1 LISPA
6 PSAFIAKRNP
16 PHEKNTHPFT
26 LAKDPQQD
34 FGRLVLGG
42 LYWAVWSILVECTS
56 EVAVR
61 HLADIR
67 HGERLLSLDLDRIV
81 ASVKRHPWIAEARIK
96 RSFPDTVQIQVEE
109 HKAVLLLAHR
119 GLFFVSDNGEVFV
132 RARTLGDLP
141 LLTGVG
147 SERIDKQPAVA
158 KRIIKD
164 ALDVLASVNAS
175 SALGADALSEIRFD
189 EKLGFSLH
197 LRNHS
202 RIHLGFRSPG
212 DQMARLE
219 QMLRKGLDL
228 SAKLEVD
235 LDLEN
240 MAIATPLSG

>member
-1 LISPA
+1 MKKTLT
-6 PSAFIAKRNP
+6 PSQWRKVLTRILVGLLLVGCAG
-16 PHEKNTHPFT
+16 
-26 LAKDPQQD
+26 Q
-34 FGRLVLGG
+34 FGRFL
-42 LYWAVWSILVECTS
+42 WSAQVSMVTVEGTERAS
-56 EVAVR
+56 EVSVR

-81 ASVKRHPWIAEARIK
+81 ASVKRHPWVAEARIK
-96 RSFPDTVQIQVEE
+96 RSFPNTVRIQVEE
-109 HKAVLLLAHR
+109 HKPVLLLAHR
-119 GLFFVSDNGEVFV
+119 GLFFVADDGEVFV
-132 RARTLGDLP
+132 RARTLGVDLP

-147 SERIDKQPAVA
+147 SERIDEQPAVA
-158 KRIIKD
+158 KRIIND

-175 SALGADALSEIRFD
+175 SALAADALSEIRFD

-202 RIHLGFRSPG
+202 RIHLGFRSPT